1 MGGLFTLPLGWGLG
15 SCLGNSTI
23 LLWSLL
29 DQRLLN
35 GKTPFSRPS
44 PAGFFFL
51 ILVPIVFWDES
62 SGRNSSVVDLIISVD
77 SMKRCDEMRT
87 TRKSRSSRQSTS
99 STSTGS

>member
-1 MGGLFTLPLGWGLG
+1 MG

-44 PAGFFFL
+44 PAGSFFL

-62 SGRNSSVVDLIISVD
+62 SERNSSVVDLIISVD
-77 SMKRCDEMRT
+77 DSCKQDLGVV
-87 TRKSRSSRQSTS
+87 SRRRR
-99 STSTGS
+99 GAFRLVDL